1 MGNNLLFL
9 AGGATNSG
17 EASEQVIAY
26 NFDDGTIT
34 DEWFMPTALIAPAV
48 IYQQNQLIVAGILE
62 SVNIDDLLKKQEQAK
77 FSHAIEN
84 EKDID
89 KIDFEKIE
97 QLIANQIAGTK
108 EEKASSDDCE
118 DQPGI

>member
-1 MGNNLLFL
+1 ML
-9 AGGATNSG
+9 
-17 EASEQVIAY
+17 QV
-26 NFDDGTIT
+26 FS
-34 DEWFMPTALIAPAV
+34 
-48 IYQQNQLIVAGILE
+48 